1 MNRYPFI
8 KVYVI
13 NCLLKQD
20 DLTGYDIIKFCR
32 GNGIPASSGT
42 VYPHLKAL
50 EKAGFIACSES
61 GRRKHYRLTP
71 AGRSEMETSA
81 LITAPEFL
89 KNTYF
94 KSLWLASTLDWT
106 RKEDVQTLVDNV
118 DEIKKFLE
126 RHMESLNEHT
136 II

>member
-8 KVYVI
+8 KVVII

-20 DLTGYDIIKFCR
+20 GLTGYDMIKFCR

-50 EKAGFIACSES
+50 EDAGIIEYRED
-61 GRRKHYRLTP
+61 GRRKLYKLTP
-71 AGRSEMETSA
+71 AGREEMETSA
-81 LITAPEFL
+81 LANAPEFL

-94 KSLWLASTLDWT
+94 KSLWLASRLNWSS
-106 RKEDVQTLVDNV
+106 REEIKMLIDNV
-118 DEIKKFLE
+118 DEIKRYLTDY
-126 RHMESLNEHT
+126 MEQLS
-136 II
+136 